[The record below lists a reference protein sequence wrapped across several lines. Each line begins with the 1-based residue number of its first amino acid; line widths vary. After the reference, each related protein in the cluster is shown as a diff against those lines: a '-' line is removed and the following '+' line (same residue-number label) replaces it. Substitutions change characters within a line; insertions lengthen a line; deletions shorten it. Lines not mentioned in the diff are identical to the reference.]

1 MMQTHVL
8 YTGGTLGMVSTPNGL
23 APGADL
29 TGWLNQLLS
38 GTELAGTFET
48 LSFEHLIDSANAT
61 PDDWRRIVDDLWEHR
76 DDADSFVVLHGTDTL
91 AYTSAALSYALTEFG
106 KPVVVTAAPSTLGG
120 VAPGAA
126 PYVPGARRAAPR
138 AGGRAETRQNR
149 GGSCGSSSTTWTP
162 VRAHARRHT

>member
-61 PDDWRRIVDDLWEHR
+61 PDDWRRIVDDLWEHC
-76 DDADSFVVLHGTDTL
+76 LL
-91 AYTSAALSYALTEFG
+91 YTSPSPRDLSTSRM
-106 KPVVVTAAPSTLGG
+106 PSS
-120 VAPGAA
+120 A
-126 PYVPGARRAAPR
+126 
-138 AGGRAETRQNR
+138 
-149 GGSCGSSSTTWTP
+149 
-162 VRAHARRHT
+162 